1 MRRRQLFFVF
11 GHFHSFSIVS
21 RVVDLY
27 MYYQH
32 LRPIDPTHFLENCHV
47 QYKFLYILNFEQMSD
62 PSYGKF
68 CGCTLSHFELYF
80 NGRKS
85 NIEWYSITPF
95 AVDPTPSIYPLESVR

>member
-32 LRPIDPTHFLENCHV
+32 LRPIDPTHFLENC
-47 QYKFLYILNFEQMSD
+47 KFLYILNFEQMSD
-62 PSYGKF
+62 PRIDII
-68 CGCTLSHFELYF
+68 
-80 NGRKS
+80 RK
-85 NIEWYSITPF
+85 NLWMY
-95 AVDPTPSIYPLESVR
+95 LESFRIEF